1 MSVATYV
8 TQSRYKAA
16 LSPPWPAPDC
26 QCAGSIELAEMT
38 DVVSELFELSGH
50 KRDEGPVS
58 SVPAKCNTKIYKIY
72 PNPLIESNCLFWLER
87 YCWPGSRRAEKIFA
101 RLDVDDNGE
110 LDENEFVRGCL
121 DDTEFIKLL
130 SGDPTAESEDPSNSG
145 NTFEYDDNVPKLDL
159 WLI

>member
-1 MSVATYV
+1 MKAVAAAFNQAKVLLGAFSVIIL
-8 TQSRYKAA
+8 Q
-16 LSPPWPAPDC
+16 LEP
-26 QCAGSIELAEMT
+26 
-38 DVVSELFELSGH
+38 
-50 KRDEGPVS
+50 
-58 SVPAKCNTKIYKIY
+58 
-72 PNPLIESNCLFWLER
+72 NCLTWLER

-130 SGDPTAESEDPSNSG
+130 SGDSTAESEDPSNSG